1 MRKYLFVILYTSYFI
16 LFLSTGNVSA
26 KWECDPNVRIDP
38 TTTAPRC
45 VENDT
50 GTFDSLRECLRGK
63 NNVIPPDEETDP
75 NINKCVNDP
84 RWTMRN
90 FAALNFWSVGKVLS
104 LAVPLTVALGA
115 GVCLVF
121 LLFGAYR
128 YITSAGEQKQ
138 ITDATS
144 TMTYAV
150 IGLVVV
156 VVAYAVVRTI
166 LMVTRVNTFGF

>member
-16 LFLSTGNVSA
+16 LFLSTGKVSA
-26 KWECDPNVRIDP
+26 MWDCDTNFQIDP
-38 TTTAPRC
+38 STTAPRC

-50 GTFDSLRECLRGK
+50 GTFNSLRECLQGS
-63 NNVIPPDEETDP
+63 NNPDPTPLPASNNCIE
-75 NINKCVNDP
+75 DP
-84 RWTMRN
+84 RYVMRN

-104 LAVPLTVALGA
+104 LAVPLTVTLGA

-150 IGLVVV
+150 IGLIVV

-166 LMVTRVNTFGF
+166 LMVTQVNTFGF